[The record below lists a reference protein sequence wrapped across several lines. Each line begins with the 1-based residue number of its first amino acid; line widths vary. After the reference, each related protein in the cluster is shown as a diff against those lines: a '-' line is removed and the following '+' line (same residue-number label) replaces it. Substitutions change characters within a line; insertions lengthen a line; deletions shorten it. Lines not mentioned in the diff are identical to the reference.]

1 MLQKYHMRIL
11 TIILSIISI
20 IGMTSC
26 SSKPKNQDGIIEKKI
41 IEPNVEVRA
50 RENADKKPLW
60 SSSRIG
66 GGGTTYEFATS
77 NVLWKA
83 SLQALD
89 FIPLQSA
96 NYSGGIIITDWYSAD
111 LKSNESI
118 KIEVRFLSSELATSS
133 LKVVSYKKNCENQN
147 CAVTKLTSEFNQ
159 DIQNKILE
167 KARAISIEDNKKD
180 PNK

>member
-1 MLQKYHMRIL
+1 MRIF
-11 TIILSIISI
+11 TILLSIISI
-20 IGMTSC
+20 IGLTSC
-26 SSKPKNQDGIIEKKI
+26 SSKPKNQDEVVEKKI
-41 IEPNVEVRA
+41 IEPNVEIRA

-111 LKSNESI
+111 LNSN
-118 KIEVRFLSSELATSS
+118 
-133 LKVVSYKKNCENQN
+133 
-147 CAVTKLTSEFNQ
+147 
-159 DIQNKILE
+159 
-167 KARAISIEDNKKD
+167 
-180 PNK
+180 

>member
-1 MLQKYHMRIL
+1 M
-11 TIILSIISI
+11 
-20 IGMTSC
+20 
-26 SSKPKNQDGIIEKKI
+26 
-41 IEPNVEVRA
+41 
-50 RENADKKPLW
+50 
-60 SSSRIG
+60 
-66 GGGTTYEFATS
+66 
-77 NVLWKA
+77 
-83 SLQALD
+83 QALD

>member
-1 MLQKYHMRIL
+1 MLQKYHKSFLLNIAVFSMFFLISCAKEKNKDEIL
-11 TIILSIISI
+11 L
-20 IGMTSC
+20 
-26 SSKPKNQDGIIEKKI
+26 EKKV
-41 IEPNVEVRA
+41 IEPNVEIRA
-50 RENADKKPLW
+50 KETAEKKPLW

-118 KIEVRFLSSELATSS
+118 KIEVRFLSSELATTS